1 MGYASEF
8 HVERYLRESFV
19 PRIAP
24 VSRVSDEQKHLNE
37 SPIAEGLQEM
47 VMNYIGEKVLGLP
60 RSY

>member
-37 SPIAEGLQEM
+37 SPIAEGQ
-47 VMNYIGEKVLGLP
+47 
-60 RSY
+60 